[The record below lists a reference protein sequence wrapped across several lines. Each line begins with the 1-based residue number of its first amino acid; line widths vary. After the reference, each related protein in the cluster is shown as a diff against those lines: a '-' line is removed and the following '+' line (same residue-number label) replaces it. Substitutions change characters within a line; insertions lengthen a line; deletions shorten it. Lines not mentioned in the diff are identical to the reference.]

1 MAYNIISSPETED
14 DIDKAVE
21 YYVTIDKTLAKQFLA
36 ELKAVKI
43 YIANNPEKIQI
54 RYKKIRVAF
63 LKKFPYGIHFVVKK
77 KQIFIVAVFN
87 TYDNPAKWNDR

>member
-1 MAYNIISSPETED
+1 MAYNIISSSETED

-43 YIANNPEKIQI
+43 YIANNPEKIQV
-54 RYKKIRVAF
+54 RYKNIRIAF
-63 LKKFPYGIHFVVKK
+63 LKQFPYGIHFTISDKTIT
-77 KQIFIVAVFN
+77 IFAVFHTSQSPN
-87 TYDNPAKWNDR
+87 IWEDR